1 MDATQQTFFQDQYP
15 RRLIMPD
22 YATTGF
28 KPGSASLS
36 DDVHFYTDPYMANT
50 NGNHNATRSP
60 PSLATSSLRNGPSHV
75 GAEQTTAR
83 NEEVQRFEAIL
94 FKLLENPQ
102 VGSVVLTEEFRADDP
117 KQTIFTVSGRKKDC
131 NNDGLAATTA
141 NV

>member
-1 MDATQQTFFQDQYP
+1 
-15 RRLIMPD
+15 MPD

-28 KPGSASLS
+28 NPASAVLS
-36 DDVHFYTDPYMANT
+36 DGVHFYTDPYMANT
-50 NGNHNATRSP
+50 NGNHNATRTL
-60 PSLATSSLRNGPSHV
+60 PSLATSSSLRNGPSHV

-94 FKLLENPQ
+94 FKLLEDPQ

-131 NNDGLAATTA
+131 SNDGPAATMA
-141 NV
+141 KV